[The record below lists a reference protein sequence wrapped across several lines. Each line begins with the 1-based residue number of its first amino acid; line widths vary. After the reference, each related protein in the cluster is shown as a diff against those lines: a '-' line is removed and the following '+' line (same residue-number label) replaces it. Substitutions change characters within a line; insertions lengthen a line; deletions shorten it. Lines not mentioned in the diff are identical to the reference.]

1 MKLSEVMDNAEDEWD
16 FDVDAIRK
24 VWWKC
29 TVCQQFFKGDVFAKL
44 AEEFVAMA
52 SNKYP
57 NHSELKV
64 EALRFKF
71 EATRR
76 GSIDERVPVLNE
88 LVAATESIISESGI
102 TTSSLLDNAQFA
114 YMSLG
119 DISLEKGDAAKAVH
133 HYTKCKELYHGVKN
147 NNWSLKKIDVYIAEA
162 NARMP
167 GVDRI
172 AYLKSNMHIYKDFY
186 ELTKEKY
193 GNVSHQALC
202 ASDFLEG
209 ALFDSEQFVSYERQ
223 LIASYEMSRQLHGV
237 NHPKTLNLKD
247 DLDYIKERNAV

>member
-1 MKLSEVMDNAEDEWD
+1 M
-16 FDVDAIRK
+16 
-24 VWWKC
+24 
-29 TVCQQFFKGDVFAKL
+29 
-44 AEEFVAMA
+44 
-52 SNKYP
+52 
-57 NHSELKV
+57 
-64 EALRFKF
+64 
-71 EATRR
+71 
-76 GSIDERVPVLNE
+76 
-88 LVAATESIISESGI
+88 
-102 TTSSLLDNAQFA
+102 
-114 YMSLG
+114 
-119 DISLEKGDAAKAVH
+119 
-133 HYTKCKELYHGVKN
+133 
-147 NNWSLKKIDVYIAEA
+147 YIAEA